1 MNYFKIIGII
11 IIGIFFFGFQES
23 AVTKPINRPPLV
35 LLYDVLPDLNAITRV
50 QSISAKQF
58 FILYQ
63 GCDPQSFKSGVID
76 IPAVLMAIQKQ
87 TGGQLPEWC
96 MLDFEDP
103 FNADLQ
109 KSPTAPE
116 CKRALNSMIETI
128 KAVKK
133 IYPNTKWS
141 YYGVPWLP
149 YWMQGKGWASANN
162 ETKKTTLDQAVQV
175 YTSLV
180 NELDW
185 ISPTIYPK
193 YDPMLFPSDQSKTVV
208 EEGRAWRM
216 AQVGLAKFL
225 SSGKPI
231 IPTICPYWTPGGK
244 APFCQVVPSK
254 SVIDD
259 QVAPAISMGASG
271 IAVWT
276 SINYFIQQA
285 INGPTKSSP
294 GETDFGSNE
303 WRKAFTTDYFNNK
316 PPTDWSDPQ
325 VKQDLIQK
333 VSKTITDTLFN
344 IRSWE
349 RFQSISN

>member
-50 QSISAKQF
+50 QSISAQQF

-141 YYGVPWLP
+141 Y
-149 YWMQGKGWASANN
+149 
-162 ETKKTTLDQAVQV
+162 
-175 YTSLV
+175 
-180 NELDW
+180 
-185 ISPTIYPK
+185 
-193 YDPMLFPSDQSKTVV
+193 
-208 EEGRAWRM
+208 
-216 AQVGLAKFL
+216 
-225 SSGKPI
+225 
-231 IPTICPYWTPGGK
+231 
-244 APFCQVVPSK
+244 
-254 SVIDD
+254 
-259 QVAPAISMGASG
+259 
-271 IAVWT
+271 
-276 SINYFIQQA
+276 
-285 INGPTKSSP
+285 
-294 GETDFGSNE
+294 
-303 WRKAFTTDYFNNK
+303 
-316 PPTDWSDPQ
+316 
-325 VKQDLIQK
+325 
-333 VSKTITDTLFN
+333 
-344 IRSWE
+344 
-349 RFQSISN
+349 